1 MSEESQDLLEILK
14 GIKFVMYIGGPGTGK
29 TTKLKQ
35 IAAECK
41 KSQSG
46 VHIIGPTNLNA
57 QCTGGTTIYR
67 YCNCSYTKF
76 ESVPFYY
83 PTVLIDEVFMFSE
96 RVFSYIL
103 ECCNESTK
111 EIIMFG
117 DPY

>member
-1 MSEESQDLLEILK
+1 
-14 GIKFVMYIGGPGTGK
+14 MYIGGPGTGK

-41 KSQSG
+41 KSQGGNG

-83 PTVLIDEVFMFSE
+83 PTVLIDEVFMFSAG
-96 RVFSYIL
+96 VF
-103 ECCNESTK
+103 K
-111 EIIMFG
+111 
-117 DPY
+117 